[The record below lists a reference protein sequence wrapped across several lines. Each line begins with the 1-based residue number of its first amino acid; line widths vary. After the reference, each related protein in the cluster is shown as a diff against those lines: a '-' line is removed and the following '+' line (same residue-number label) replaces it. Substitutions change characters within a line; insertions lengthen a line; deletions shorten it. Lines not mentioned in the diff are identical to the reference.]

1 MVFGSTTQTRKAAVK
16 MILCLKLIFTVI
28 VFNDRTVGK
37 TIRPRFA
44 TLHRL
49 HNCDHNTDVVFPK
62 EKINLRNGSPQH
74 K

>member
-1 MVFGSTTQTRKAAVK
+1 
-16 MILCLKLIFTVI
+16 MIPCLNLIFTVI

-37 TIRPRFA
+37 TIGA
-44 TLHRL
+44 ILHRL
-49 HNCDHNTDVVFPK
+49 HNCDHNTDVIFPK

>member
-1 MVFGSTTQTRKAAVK
+1 
-16 MILCLKLIFTVI
+16 MILCLNLIFTVI

-37 TIRPRFA
+37 TIGA
-44 TLHRL
+44 ILHRL